1 LPVTNKFKKSQTDG
15 LQTAS
20 FHQLAYL
27 AEKLPEVLVMNAD
40 QKPQTDEL
48 KSTATQVSAG
58 WIAVGGFPCIQYV
71 AINRAVV
78 AFMSG

>member
-48 KSTATQVSAG
+48 KSTATQVILMIAG
-58 WIAVGGFPCIQYV
+58 WIGLW
-71 AINRAVV
+71 VV
-78 AFMSG
+78 FLAFSMWR